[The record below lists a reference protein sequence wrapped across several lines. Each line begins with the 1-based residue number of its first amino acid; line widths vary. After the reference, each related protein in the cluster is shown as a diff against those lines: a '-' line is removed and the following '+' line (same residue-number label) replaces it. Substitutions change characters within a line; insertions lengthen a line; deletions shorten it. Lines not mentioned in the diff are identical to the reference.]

1 VWAVVGAVSD
11 REGVRDMEIAP
22 TGCLQSLVPVRTDTS
37 IETAFVKALLGH
49 FNNAARAED

>member
-1 VWAVVGAVSD
+1 MWAVVGAVSD